1 MKRVRIITSLL
12 LVIAVMLSLI
22 PLTLADDPATEPT
35 EQPIPAGAPK
45 VEIVGA
51 TIKNDDEF
59 FEVGVKVSPE
69 NNGFLSTGVVLEYD
83 RRLLVPVAWDK
94 EGTEA
99 VGADRTSWTQVASVP
114 ALCPSEISGKT
125 AFAYNDK
132 EDPNKG
138 YLYLSAEAPVR
149 LEKDKMPTGNVITVR
164 FRYAGSGDTPEEQ
177 KAARQASKAAIMA
190 KVGDPEPAN
199 TEAPTGTEAPAT
211 TDAPEVTEEP
221 TNTEA
226 PQGRDADEAESTEA
240 PTGTEEPANTE
251 TPTGTQTPTATDA
264 PDKFATGEGAIRLAP
279 DEIAADSPAGQQVMY
294 CTGDTETD
302 SDNISDHVV
311 EYYYTKDVDESKGI
325 KYDHPM
331 PAPTFSLVEIEAGS
345 NAGSASA
352 ADFAAL
358 VFFDWDEKTLLGSAT
373 VGINSTPEQ
382 INSDI
387 MTFTKTL
394 VPPEMKP
401 MLDNWDDDAAEAC
414 TTYDP
419 EHPLTSHDG
428 YTFGKWIEYASE
440 AFTIYGDAVGTESA
454 AVMETIGSPKGITE
468 KLAEDI
474 DAGTFNISGGVV
486 LKTAYIANDKLD
498 DLTESSNSAVR
509 QYSIINDTEPGNAY
523 YSRFG
528 TATNYAVR
536 FTIKRENDE
545 GRAVHRAR
553 QTAVRAW
560 YIANGV
566 SVYTLKEIDN
576 VDEQIVELAAP
587 ANATS
592 MNLQV
597 IDIGG
602 VSNWVGAASRVDTKS
617 DVPANYTYYG
627 TIGYINEYI
636 SGFEENVESQ
646 YTAATM
652 NTLFSAVGIT
662 TNSVHGT
669 TGGANPRR
677 QRAAYNIWE
686 AQKAKIAAGDPT
698 GTGYLSVEEM
708 QNAITYGNY
717 LGQ

>member
-199 TEAPTGTEAPAT
+199 TDAPTGTEAPAT

-311 EYYYTKDVDESKGI
+311 EYYYTNVKVDESKGI

-331 PAPTFSLVEIEAGS
+331 QAPTFSLVEIEAGS

-352 ADFAAL
+352 ADFASL
-358 VFFDWDEKTLLGSAT
+358 VFFDWDGKTMLGSVT
-373 VGINSTPEQ
+373 VKR
-382 INSDI
+382 NSDSRHDVEE
-387 MTFTKTL
+387 FENALRDLTL
-394 VPPEMKP
+394 PEGELYSDKA
-401 MLDNWDDDAAEAC
+401 DKK
-414 TTYDP
+414 
-419 EHPLTSHDG
+419 LTNKKG
-428 YTFGKWIEYASE
+428 YTFEGVWIDFYSDLRTHYGVTTTSEIIEKPESVDFAS
-440 AFTIYGDAVGTESA
+440 
-454 AVMETIGSPKGITE
+454 
-468 KLAEDI
+468 
-474 DAGTFNISGGVV
+474 
-486 LKTAYIANDKLD
+486 
-498 DLTESSNSAVR
+498 
-509 QYSIINDTEPGNAY
+509 INDNMLLKAVYGSNKDIATGSALEMFYTTSVSEYN
-523 YSRFG
+523 RFG
-528 TATNYAVR
+528 TATTYSA
-536 FTIKRENDE
+536 TIKAKRENTE
-545 GRAVHRAR
+545 GRGVPRTG
-553 QTAVRAW
+553 TAAMRVTMTTTADAS
-560 YIANGV
+560 I
-566 SVYTLKEIDN
+566 TLLYNMDN
-576 VDEQIVELAAP
+576 VDDTTVEVAAGT
-587 ANATS
+587 AIKSIQAE
-592 MNLQV
+592 V
-597 IDIGG
+597 IDIYG
-602 VSNWVGAASRVDTKS
+602 VSNWVGAGARNDPEMAYQ
-617 DVPANYTYYG
+617 VPTNDKPGFRMEG
-627 TIGYINEYI
+627 TARYI
-636 SGFEENVESQ
+636 SDLTEDSVANGTRLAYAIALINNAS
-646 YTAATM
+646 TGM
-652 NTLFSAVGIT
+652 GIT
-662 TNSVHGT
+662 TTGT
-669 TGGANPRR
+669 TIANIR
-677 QRAAYNIWE
+677 
-686 AQKAKIAAGDPT
+686 T
-698 GTGYLSVEEM
+698 
-708 QNAITYGNY
+708 AITAAWMAKNGLTTEADYKPGTKY
-717 LGQ
+717 QSLTASEIEDVVLTLRGLK